1 MHNEI
6 KLGSV
11 VLATAGRDEGYL
23 FLVVQVLDNEYVMIA
38 NGDNRTLLKPKR
50 KKIKHLKSQNIII
63 DSIAEKL
70 ALGKK
75 VYDSEIYSA
84 LKKAKNE

>member
-1 MHNEI
+1 
-6 KLGSV
+6 
-11 VLATAGRDEGYL
+11 
-23 FLVVQVLDNEYVMIA
+23 MIA

>member
-1 MHNEI
+1 MHNVI

-11 VLATAGRDEGYL
+11 VLATAGRDKGYL

-50 KKIKHLKSQNIII
+50 KKIKHLKSENVII

-70 ALGKK
+70 TLGKK

-84 LKKAKNE
+84 LQKAKKE